1 MISSISN
8 SSIDYASLSSQ
19 LSSSSQSSLS
29 YDQQQII
36 DDTLSNYDSSSLTT
50 SDAQEIVSAFQEAG
64 INPSKELEDAMS
76 SLGFDAQVVGELAG
90 LGQNAGIQGGNGMPP
105 PPPPPS
111 SSEEEEDTV
120 STLLET
126 LFSTD
131 DEDDTSSSAFDTI
144 SDYTSRILNLNED
157 SKQTVMDLFDKYSE
171 ENSDLSKEDMATLI
185 QSSLKELL
193 ADSNNYNHSTLYA

>member
-19 LSSSSQSSLS
+19 LSSSSQLSLS

-90 LGQNAGIQGGNGMPP
+90 LGQNAGIQGGNGMP

>member
-105 PPPPPS
+105 PPPPS